1 MDNDYLWGMG
11 ENQVAHLK
19 EGTTMNKVTF
29 SKNEYNDYEASTGE
43 RINKYSSDQLWGRGS
58 GGWYITEVDGQFLG
72 NKFNSLKDAKMHLIR
87 KYNPEQFSHLSF
99 LELEKRII
107 AAGLLTKAGN

>member
-1 MDNDYLWGMG
+1 MDNDYLWGMS

-29 SKNEYNDYEASTGE
+29 GKDEYNDCLASTGE
-43 RINKYSSDQLWGRGS
+43 RIAKYESSQLWGRGS

-72 NKFNSLKDAKMHLIR
+72 NKFDSLKDAKMHLIR